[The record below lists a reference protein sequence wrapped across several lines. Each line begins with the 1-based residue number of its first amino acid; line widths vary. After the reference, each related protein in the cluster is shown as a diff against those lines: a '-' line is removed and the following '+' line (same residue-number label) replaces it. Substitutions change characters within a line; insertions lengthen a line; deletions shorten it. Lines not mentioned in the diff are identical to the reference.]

1 VYRSDLLHC
10 RVLTGMA
17 DVENMR
23 QRMVKKSEDDKKFA
37 VRKFAQ
43 EMLEVADCLEKA
55 LESVPE
61 DKRKANAELQTMYE
75 GVQLIETVFLKVCT

>member
-1 VYRSDLLHC
+1 
-10 RVLTGMA
+10 
-17 DVENMR
+17 
-23 QRMVKKSEDDKKFA
+23 
-37 VRKFAQ
+37 
-43 EMLEVADCLEKA
+43 VADCLEKA